1 MKRGKFIAG
10 NWKMNKGTA
19 ESLAFLGDLAALLEE
34 VKGFDSL
41 VPDPVDLVLFPQAIN
56 LQSMEEY
63 LKKNKINIKLGI
75 QNIHW
80 SLSGAFTGENSIVG
94 ALEAGA
100 SFALVGHSERRHL
113 FAEDDELVAKKF
125 CSCLENGLE
134 PVLCVGETETQRN
147 DGLTEKVIEDQVK
160 AVFDHLKT
168 GFGERERVFIAYEP
182 VWAIGTGLNATAR
195 DAQDC
200 CRFIR
205 TLLSE
210 LGDPD
215 LAARSIVAYGG
226 SVKSSNSKGYLD
238 QDDVDGLLVGGASL
252 DPREFYG
259 IILSALQR
267 VKDSRV
273 QSQ

>member
-134 PVLCVGETETQRN
+134 PVLCVGETEIQRN
-147 DGLTEKVIEDQVK
+147 NGSTEKVIEGQVK
-160 AVFDHLKT
+160 AVFARLKEDSVKK
-168 GFGERERVFIAYEP
+168 ERIFIAYEP
-182 VWAIGTGLNATAR
+182 VWAIGTGLNATAG
-195 DAQDC
+195 DAQQC

-210 LGDPD
+210 LGGPG

-226 SVKSSNSKGYLD
+226 SVKKSNSKGYLD
-238 QDDVDGLLVGGASL
+238 QEDVDGLLVGGASL
-252 DPREFYG
+252 DPLEFYG
-259 IILSALQR
+259 IILSAFQR

-273 QSQ
+273 QSK

>member
-1 MKRGKFIAG
+1 LKRGKFIAG

-56 LQSMEEY
+56 LQPMGEY
-63 LKKNKINIKLGI
+63 LKKCKIDLKLGI
-75 QNIHW
+75 QNIYW
-80 SLSGAFTGENSIVG
+80 PLSGAFTGENSISS
-94 ALEAGA
+94 ASEAGA

-113 FAEDDELVAKKF
+113 FTEDDDLVAKKF

-205 TLLSE
+205 TLCPNWAIPTWRPVPSWPTAGALK
-210 LGDPD
+210 
-215 LAARSIVAYGG
+215 VAIPRVTSTRMMWTG
-226 SVKSSNSKGYLD
+226 SSLEGHRWTPGSST
-238 QDDVDGLLVGGASL
+238 
-252 DPREFYG
+252 E
-259 IILSALQR
+259 
-267 VKDSRV
+267 
-273 QSQ
+273 